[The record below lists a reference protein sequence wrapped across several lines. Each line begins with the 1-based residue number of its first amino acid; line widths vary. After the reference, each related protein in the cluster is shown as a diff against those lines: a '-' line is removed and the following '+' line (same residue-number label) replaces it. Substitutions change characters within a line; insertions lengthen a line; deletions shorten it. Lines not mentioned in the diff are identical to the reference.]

1 MSALSSVIDWQ
12 NSDQINRYVLKQ
24 QRLEALAN
32 IDKSKKKKK
41 RTMRLSEYFGD
52 L

>member
-32 IDKSKKKKK
+32 IDNSKKKK